1 MSGYL
6 RKMWKT
12 FLLFLS
18 FCGILG
24 LTFWLYGCSLEP
36 VFYGAALCMIPAA
49 GAFLYGWNRFRKE
62 KEQLERI
69 KALLPLELETLPKP
83 EDERDELLQQIICR
97 LNQMRMDAE
106 EKRVRSHQEMT
117 DYYTMWVHQ
126 IKTPI
131 AALRL
136 ILSENTEKNRSAV
149 SELFRVEEY
158 VEMVLGYLRT
168 EDMSSD
174 MQFKECS
181 LESIIREQIHKY
193 ASVFIG
199 KKLKLDYA
207 GVEERVL
214 TDPKWLGFV
223 IGQCL
228 SNGLKYTKTGGIRI
242 YLSESRPHTLVIRD
256 TGIGIRSEDLPRIF
270 EKGFTGCNGRC
281 EEHSTGIGLY
291 LARKIMHKM
300 NQDITVESEPGQGT
314 EVYLYLGRPDGE
326 LF

>member
-1 MSGYL
+1 MSVYL

-36 VFYGAALCMIPAA
+36 VFYGAVLCMIPAS

-62 KEQLERI
+62 KELLERI
-69 KALLPLELETLPKP
+69 QILLPLELETLPEP
-83 EDERDELLQQIICR
+83 EDEREEFLHQIICR

-106 EKRVRSHQEMT
+106 EKRIRSHQEMT

-136 ILSENTEKNRSAV
+136 LLAEDVEKNRAAV
-149 SELFRVEEY
+149 GELFRVEEY

-181 LESIIREQIHKY
+181 LDSIIREQIHKY
-193 ASVFIG
+193 ASIFIG
-199 KKLKLDYA
+199 KKLKLIYP
-207 GVEERVL
+207 GTEERVL

-228 SNGLKYTKTGGIRI
+228 SNALKYTKTGGIHI
-242 YLSESRPHTLVIRD
+242 YLSESRPHTLVIQD
-256 TGIGIRSEDLPRIF
+256 TGIGIRTEDLPRIF
-270 EKGFTGCNGRC
+270 EKGFTGCNGRG

-300 NQDITVESEPGQGT
+300 NQEITVESEPGQGT
-314 EVYLYLGRPDGE
+314 RVYLYLGRPDGE
-326 LF
+326 IF

>member
-1 MSGYL
+1 MSVYL

-36 VFYGAALCMIPAA
+36 VFYGAVLCMIPAT

-62 KEQLERI
+62 KELLERI
-69 KALLPLELETLPKP
+69 QILLSLELETLPEP
-83 EDERDELLQQIICR
+83 EDEREEFLHQIICR

-106 EKRVRSHQEMT
+106 EKRIRSHQEMT
-117 DYYTMWVHQ
+117 DYYIMWVHQ

-136 ILSENTEKNRSAV
+136 LLAEDVEKNRAAAG
-149 SELFRVEEY
+149 ELFRVEEY

-181 LESIIREQIHKY
+181 LDSIIREQIYKY
-193 ASVFIG
+193 ASIFIG
-199 KKLKLDYA
+199 KKLKLIYP
-207 GVEERVL
+207 GTEEGVL
-214 TDPKWLGFV
+214 TDPKWLGLV

-228 SNGLKYTKTGGIRI
+228 SNALKYTKTGGIHI
-242 YLSESRPHTLVIRD
+242 YLSESRPHTLVIPFSA
-256 TGIGIRSEDLPRIF
+256 GCMCSYQH
-270 EKGFTGCNGRC
+270 GFSID
-281 EEHSTGIGLY
+281 EEAFAAGG
-291 LARKIMHKM
+291 
-300 NQDITVESEPGQGT
+300 NEQ
-314 EVYLYLGRPDGE
+314 
-326 LF
+326 

>member
-1 MSGYL
+1 MSVYL

-36 VFYGAALCMIPAA
+36 VFYGAVLCMIPAA

-62 KEQLERI
+62 KELLERI
-69 KALLPLELETLPKP
+69 QILLPLELETLPEP
-83 EDERDELLQQIICR
+83 EDEREEFLHQIICR

-106 EKRVRSHQEMT
+106 EKRIRSHQKMT

-136 ILSENTEKNRSAV
+136 LLAEDVEKNRAAAG
-149 SELFRVEEY
+149 ELFRVEEY

-181 LESIIREQIHKY
+181 LDSIIREQIYKY
-193 ASVFIG
+193 ASIFIG
-199 KKLKLDYA
+199 KKLKLIYP
-207 GVEERVL
+207 GTEEGVL
-214 TDPKWLGFV
+214 TDPKWLGLV

-228 SNGLKYTKTGGIRI
+228 SNALKYTKTGGIHI
-242 YLSESRPHTLVIRD
+242 YLSESRPHTLVIPSSA
-256 TGIGIRSEDLPRIF
+256 GCMCSYQH
-270 EKGFTGCNGRC
+270 GFSID
-281 EEHSTGIGLY
+281 EEAFAAGG
-291 LARKIMHKM
+291 
-300 NQDITVESEPGQGT
+300 NEQ
-314 EVYLYLGRPDGE
+314 
-326 LF
+326 

>member
-36 VFYGAALCMIPAA
+36 VFYGAVLCMIPAA

-62 KEQLERI
+62 KELLERI
-69 KALLPLELETLPKP
+69 QILLPLELETLPES
-83 EDERDELLQQIICR
+83 EDEREELLHQIICR

-106 EKRVRSHQEMT
+106 EKRIRSHQEMT

-136 ILSENTEKNRSAV
+136 ILAEDVEKNRAAAG
-149 SELFRVEEY
+149 ELFRVEEY

-181 LESIIREQIHKY
+181 LDSIIREQIHKY

-207 GVEERVL
+207 EVEERVL

-228 SNGLKYTKTGGIRI
+228 SNALKYTKTGGIRI
-242 YLSESRPHTLVIRD
+242 YLSESRLHTLVIRD
-256 TGIGIRSEDLPRIF
+256 TGIGIRPEDLPRIF
-270 EKGFTGCNGRC
+270 EKGFTGCNGRG

-291 LARKIMHKM
+291 LTRKIMHKM
-300 NQDITVESEPGQGT
+300 NQEITVESEPGQGT
-314 EVYLYLGRPDGE
+314 RVYLYLGRPDGE
-326 LF
+326 IF

>member
-1 MSGYL
+1 MSVYL

-36 VFYGAALCMIPAA
+36 VFYGAVLCMIPAA

-62 KEQLERI
+62 KELLERI
-69 KALLPLELETLPKP
+69 QILLPLELETLPEP
-83 EDERDELLQQIICR
+83 EDEREEFLHQIICR

-106 EKRVRSHQEMT
+106 EKRIRSHQKMT

-136 ILSENTEKNRSAV
+136 LLAEDVEKNRAAAG
-149 SELFRVEEY
+149 ELFRVEEY

-181 LESIIREQIHKY
+181 LDSIIREQIYKY
-193 ASVFIG
+193 ASIFIG
-199 KKLKLDYA
+199 KKLKLIYP
-207 GVEERVL
+207 GTEEGVL
-214 TDPKWLGFV
+214 TDPKWLGLV

-228 SNGLKYTKTGGIRI
+228 SNALKYTKTGGIHI
-242 YLSESRPHTLVIRD
+242 YLSESRPHTLVIPSSA
-256 TGIGIRSEDLPRIF
+256 GCMCSYQH
-270 EKGFTGCNGRC
+270 GFSID
-281 EEHSTGIGLY
+281 EE
-291 LARKIMHKM
+291 AFA
-300 NQDITVESEPGQGT
+300 
-314 EVYLYLGRPDGE
+314 DGGNE
-326 LF
+326 Q